1 MQARCDSRCSVGG
14 HTEHGERRCRRLGR
28 VYEHDEGLSAAI
40 GRRRAA
46 EAATWPFPGRHE
58 SHSEIEDETPIFHA
72 LTVGGWRS
80 RQRGSG
86 DAVRAVHRPTV
97 RRPRSSAEGPAP
109 ARRETVSTGTVAD
122 ALAAFHAGAVGAG
135 AARAAGPGAGL
146 RPVRDRPP
154 AGGRRP
160 ASPRRPRLSGDTD
173 AGRGE
178 RPVHGR
184 CAGTRAPRDIG
195 GDRLGSRSSARSA
208 RAGAWG
214 RVGPTAG
221 TGPACVRHGR
231 AVPDGPE
238 SWGARL
244 GCTRGE

>member
-1 MQARCDSRCSVGG
+1 M
-14 HTEHGERRCRRLGR
+14 
-28 VYEHDEGLSAAI
+28 YEHDEGLSAAI

-122 ALAAFHAGAVGAG
+122 ALAAFHAGRSVPEQHVRRDRERASDRSAIAHLLGGAG
-135 AARAAGPGAGL
+135 R
-146 RPVRDRPP
+146 
-154 AGGRRP
+154 
-160 ASPRRPRLSGDTD
+160 
-173 AGRGE
+173 
-178 RPVHGR
+178 H
-184 CAGTRAPRDIG
+184 
-195 GDRLGSRSSARSA
+195 RLGA
-208 RAGAWG
+208 
-214 RVGPTAG
+214 
-221 TGPACVRHGR
+221 PA
-231 AVPDGPE
+231 
-238 SWGARL
+238 
-244 GCTRGE
+244 